1 VSVDLVRRLLTLG
14 LVQRD
19 DMQHAL
25 LRHVATGTA
34 VIQALIEDGGLAPR
48 VLEEELARSDALLL
62 RVVMPVIRL
71 VDALP
76 AGMCRALLA
85 VPVRQDSF
93 TGTVDVA
100 TVDPQSAH
108 VEREFSYHLRSPI
121 RRIRAPYA
129 AIDEALKRIESGEFE
144 VAPPPPPAP
153 PIRLGR
159 RTPVYI
165 SRSDIDTAALGV
177 PQLARPASERP
188 IPLVRRNANADNPP
202 ASLPAD
208 LAGLSRTITQR
219 PPSHNLGPYSQGA
232 PAGPFPDT
240 GPLIDAIRQARS
252 RDEIIDLLLNGL
264 AMVAGRVGAF
274 VARKGEYQGWRC
286 NDAMADVERF
296 RRLRIP
302 ADVPSVLATAVAT
315 GFYLGPIPQNGTH
328 TELLEVMG
336 GFASEIAVS
345 PLRVEGKLAL
355 LLLLDGLG
363 DSMIATRRAEELG
376 RLAGEALGKLL
387 QRDKQ

>member
-19 DMQHAL
+19 DMQQAL
-25 LRHVATGTA
+25 QQHVATGA
-34 VIQALIEDGGLAPR
+34 SVIQSLIERGGLAPR
-48 VLEEELARSDALLL
+48 VLEEELARSDALLI
-62 RVVMPVIRL
+62 RVVVPVIRL

-76 AGMCRALLA
+76 PGMCRALLA

-100 TVDPQSAH
+100 TIDPQSDH

-121 RRIRAPYA
+121 RRIRAPYG
-129 AIDEALKRIESGEFE
+129 AIDEAIRRIESGEFE

-153 PIRLGR
+153 IRLGR

-165 SRSDIDTAALGV
+165 SRADIDTAALGV
-177 PQLARPASERP
+177 PQLARPASDRP
-188 IPLVRRNANADNPP
+188 IPLVRRSPSPDAPP
-202 ASLPAD
+202 GGPEPD
-208 LAGLSRTITQR
+208 LSGLTRTITQR

-240 GPLIDAIRQARS
+240 GPLIDAIRQART

-286 NDAMADVERF
+286 NDALADVESF
-296 RRLRIP
+296 RKLRIS

-315 GFYLGPIPQNGTH
+315 GFYLGPIPQTSAHG
-328 TELLEVMG
+328 ELLGVMG

-355 LLLLDGLG
+355 LLLLDDLG
-363 DSMIATRRAEELG
+363 DSMLATRRAEELG